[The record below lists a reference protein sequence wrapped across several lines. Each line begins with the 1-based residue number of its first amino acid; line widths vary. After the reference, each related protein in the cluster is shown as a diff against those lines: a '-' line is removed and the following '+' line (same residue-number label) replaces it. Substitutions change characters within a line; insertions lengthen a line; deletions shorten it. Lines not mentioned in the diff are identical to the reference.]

1 MSWRYKEL
9 TSQLVGWKKDDSSP
23 WLSESPA
30 ETLQQALK
38 DLDRELVRFKARGD
52 GNSFCLPQLLEG
64 DFDEA
69 NARIRIPKIGFVR
82 YRKSRDIQGKVK
94 NLTISI
100 EAGRWYASVCTEIE
114 RFQPQATGNGEIC
127 IDLDIVRTVRLSDGT
142 VYRLDA
148 TEIKKLEDRIAV
160 YQKQLEG
167 NKSSKQKLAKLGKA
181 ADFDKKVPGRKRRR
195 LKERIV
201 HLHRHIRNIRKNFM
215 FKTARAIAQKYG
227 QVAIED
233 LQVRHMT
240 KSVWE
245 RLKSRVVSDRL

>member
-52 GNSFCLPQLLEG
+52 GNSFRLPQLLEG
-64 DFDEA
+64 NFDEA

-94 NLTISI
+94 NLTIPI

-167 NKSSKQKLAKLGKA
+167 KKAQNRNWQNWAK
-181 ADFDKKVPGRKRRR
+181 R
-195 LKERIV
+195 LILTR
-201 HLHRHIRNIRKNFM
+201 
-215 FKTARAIAQKYG
+215 
-227 QVAIED
+227 
-233 LQVRHMT
+233 
-240 KSVWE
+240 
-245 RLKSRVVSDRL
+245 KSRAASAGGSKKGLSTCTGTFAISARTSCSRLPEP